1 MSLLALLLINT
12 QLSQSLIL
20 QANDPTSKP
29 VPLIPGGQSLL
40 YGDGYTMIDT
50 LPLEETL
57 HDFSFAVGVRT
68 YYGGT
73 IASWGQNCIAI
84 EDPISSR
91 SGRNVLSLT
100 IDGHRFAK
108 AYPTDMEFHQIV
120 VSHSSTTGE
129 NKICIDSDCDAFTAK
144 EHNADNGDIHEIK
157 LGHGECWLNYTGS
170 KNVFFRGVLGSVY
183 YSKEFQSTDQLM
195 RAFSAETAHNRNMI
209 SQESDIHK
217 PLKDIEHMTLT
228 SDECVDKGSSI
239 HTQTADD
246 QWSVYLLGHL
256 RSFPAGLPYY
266 HQFVCDVHG
275 NTKFVMVTG
284 QTVDHTD
291 LPWYVRNGMDN
302 QIHNHQN
309 DPLDF
314 KGRLLTPP
322 SWVALQNYQ
331 RKYPHSEFCVPFDVD
346 MVSDQEIEK
355 EIPMKYRGQQGGQ
368 DGQGDSYVSKVHAIK
383 MARLSF
389 AHRKSQL
396 QQPHEMVIVTRPDF
410 TFVNDCRAQSLLQDM
425 ADILKHNPLTVFVQD
440 MVPKAPLQD
449 MTFVTSK
456 MAIDFLINNRT
467 SDPGDD
473 QCRFPE
479 LMLYNAFVTAGLEVV
494 TGDDIHSFIR
504 KQGPS
509 FASAPG
515 RVCGRRGSFAQS
527 SFTQT
532 CQHNVKFEPLK
543 DRMERAGM
551 KGDLGC

>member
-1 MSLLALLLINT
+1 MSQLALLLINA
-12 QLSQSLIL
+12 QLSHSLIL

-29 VPLIPGGQSLL
+29 VPLIPGGQSFL

-57 HDFSFAVGVRT
+57 HDFSFSVGVRT

-91 SGRNVLSLT
+91 SGRNTLSLT

-108 AYPTDMEFHQIV
+108 AYPTDIEFHQIV
-120 VSHSSTTGE
+120 VSHSSSTGE
-129 NKICIDSDCDAFTAK
+129 KKICIDSDCDTFTAK
-144 EHNADNGDIHEIK
+144 EHNVDQGDIHEIK

-170 KNVFFRGVLGSVY
+170 KNVFFRGFLGSAY
-183 YSKEFQSTDQLM
+183 YSKDFLSTDQSML
-195 RAFSAETAHNRNMI
+195 AFSAETAHNSNMI

-228 SDECVDKGSSI
+228 NDECIDKGSSI
-239 HTQTADD
+239 HTQAADD
-246 QWSVYLLGHL
+246 QWTVYLLGHL
-256 RSFPAGLPYY
+256 RSFPAGLADY

-284 QTVDHTD
+284 QTVDHVD
-291 LPWYVRNGMDN
+291 LPWYVRGGVDN
-302 QIHNHQN
+302 QVRNHQD

-322 SWVALQNYQ
+322 SWVALQHYQ

-346 MVSDQEIEK
+346 MFSDKEIEK
-355 EIPMKYRGQQGGQ
+355 VVPMEYRGQQGGQ
-368 DGQGDSYVSKVHAIK
+368 DRQGDSYPSKVHAIK
-383 MARLSF
+383 MARLSI

-410 TFVNDCRAQSLLQDM
+410 TFVNDCGTQSLLQDM

-449 MTFVTSK
+449 MTFVTSN
-456 MAIDFLINNRT
+456 MAIDLVIKNMT
-467 SDPGDD
+467 SDLGDH

-479 LMLYNAFVTAGLEVV
+479 VMLYHAFKTAGLEVV
-494 TGDDIHSFIR
+494 TGDGIDRFAR

-509 FASAPG
+509 FASAPK
-515 RVCGRRGSFAQS
+515 RVCGRRDSSAQS
-527 SFTQT
+527 SFAQ
-532 CQHNVKFEPLK
+532 CQHNVQFEPLK

-551 KGDLGC
+551 TGDLGC